1 MAELLYRQ
9 SSFDQSVS
17 MSSFCSLCFCS
28 LQSLI
33 LHLPS
38 VVRDMGINWDEEI
51 VFLPSLLI
59 QTLILASLPVMPV
72 R

>member
-1 MAELLYRQ
+1 
-9 SSFDQSVS
+9 
-17 MSSFCSLCFCS
+17 MSSFCSL
-28 LQSLI
+28 LI

-38 VVRDMGINWDEEI
+38 VARDMGINWDEEI
-51 VFLPSLLI
+51 VFLPPLLI